1 MCIHPRVNPTVAKG
15 NSNAS
20 SSDAAAAKKT
30 STELNNGCSKLCKE
44 RKCMFRN
51 TLEERAGGKN
61 GVWQPP
67 SKERVVS
74 TGRSGIGEYEQP
86 VLDMEDLV
94 AVGREHK
101 ICPFYHS
108 RSLLKDAELIFVP
121 YNYLFDRDAR
131 ETTLAEV
138 DFQNAVLIFDEA
150 RNLEEFA
157 SEFLVRSQ
165 QFGCS
170 GVRHG
175 VAARRPPSNTWK

>member
-1 MCIHPRVNPTVAKG
+1 MHV
-15 NSNAS
+15 
-20 SSDAAAAKKT
+20 
-30 STELNNGCSKLCKE
+30 SKH
-44 RKCMFRN
+44 R
-51 TLEERAGGKN
+51 LEERAGGKN

-121 YNYLFDRDAR
+121 YNYLFDRDAM

-138 DFQNAVLIFDEA
+138 HFQNAVLIFDEA
-150 RNLEEFA
+150 SNLGEFA

-175 VAARRPPSNTWK
+175 VATRRPPSNTWK